1 MIPLLLVT
9 NDNKKLKDFLSSIS
23 NKDDVFFE
31 IIPEKTEYSINE
43 IKNIVSETKIFYSQR
58 RLYYLPNFHISSL
71 PAQNAFL
78 KMLEEPPSNVQII
91 LTTDRA
97 EKLLPTIVSRCKIIN
112 LAHKVLKEDGEVESL
127 LLNFILDKEKGI
139 FNQKP
144 FNKID
149 KENVDKLIEQIIL
162 FFRKRL
168 SIDSKAANVIK
179 EIIRLKTLVTNNNL
193 NPQLTI
199 DHILIYIMKRYTIN

>member
-1 MIPLLLVT
+1 
-9 NDNKKLKDFLSSIS
+9 
-23 NKDDVFFE
+23 
-31 IIPEKTEYSINE
+31 
-43 IKNIVSETKIFYSQR
+43 
-58 RLYYLPNFHISSL
+58 
-71 PAQNAFL
+71 
-78 KMLEEPPSNVQII
+78 MLEEPPSNVQII

>member
-9 NDNKKLKDFLSSIS
+9 NNNKELKKILTEIK
-23 NKDDVFFE
+23 NKTDIFFE
-31 IIPEKTEYSINE
+31 ITPEKTEYSINE

-78 KMLEEPPSNVQII
+78 KMLEEPPLNVQII

>member
-43 IKNIVSETKIFYSQR
+43 IKNIISETKIFYRQK

-78 KMLEEPPSNVQII
+78 KILEEPPSNVQII
-91 LTTDRA
+91 LTTNTV
-97 EKLLPTIVSRCKIIN
+97 EKLLPTVVSRCKVIN
-112 LAHKVLKEDGEVESL
+112 LTRKTLKEDGEVESL
-127 LLNFILDKEKGI
+127 LENFIKEKDRSI
-139 FNQKP
+139 FNKKP
-144 FNKID
+144 FNKVD
-149 KENVDKLIEQIIL
+149 KESVDLLIDRIIN

-168 SIDSKAANVIK
+168 LLDCASGEIIK
-179 EIIRLKTLVTNNNL
+179 EIIRLKSLIANNNL